1 MKLMICLK
9 TTKASGQK
17 LQDNYKYVF
26 EKLKGTL
33 QYWSNLF
40 FLEEPNAAFEE
51 LNEIEYM
58 YVLEE
63 ESKEYIDKI
72 EVVDEMSITLSIKKI
87 PLRMKL
93 RS

>member
-1 MKLMICLK
+1 MKQFI
-9 TTKASGQK
+9 
-17 LQDNYKYVF
+17 
-26 EKLKGTL
+26 
-33 QYWSNLF
+33 

-72 EVVDEMSITLSIKKI
+72 EVVDEMSITLSIKKT

-93 RS
+93 RLKSRLKTIKAH

>member
-1 MKLMICLK
+1 MKQFI
-9 TTKASGQK
+9 
-17 LQDNYKYVF
+17 
-26 EKLKGTL
+26 
-33 QYWSNLF
+33 

-72 EVVDEMSITLSIKKI
+72 EVVDEMSITLSIK
-87 PLRMKL
+87 R
-93 RS
+93 

>member
-1 MKLMICLK
+1 MK
-9 TTKASGQK
+9 Q
-17 LQDNYKYVF
+17 
-26 EKLKGTL
+26 
-33 QYWSNLF
+33 F

-93 RS
+93 RLKSRLETIKAH